1 MTFFDAMHLI
11 CNTSCNSHKIRRKAW
26 SPEIY
31 LMKIL
36 NDEKKI
42 KICEF
47 NKFSDAIKYDK
58 GFCAYS
64 EDILA
69 EDWEE
74 IE

>member
-26 SPEIY
+26 SPDIN

>member
-1 MTFFDAMHLI
+1 MTFFEAMHLI

-47 NKFSDAIKYDK
+47 NKFSDVIKYDK